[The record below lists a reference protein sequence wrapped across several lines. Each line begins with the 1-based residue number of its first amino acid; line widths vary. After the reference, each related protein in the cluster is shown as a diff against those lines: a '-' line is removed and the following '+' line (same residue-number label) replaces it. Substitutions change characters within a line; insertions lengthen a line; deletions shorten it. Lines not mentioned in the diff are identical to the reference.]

1 MFWPWKKQQFNFEKF
16 LKKAAKFEPFE
27 IKKYDELFCHLKDNA
42 QQVGFEKLGLK
53 LLVISDT
60 HGYFAFGEN
69 RLPNYLD
76 TIGEFD
82 LCVLLGDVHPAEMP
96 LILDCIPREKI
107 IALKGNHDSFS
118 VYSDF
123 GVRDIAGTDFE
134 YKGVRFVGI
143 DGSFKY
149 KKEQFP
155 SHTQYESLREAR
167 CLPVADVLLTHDVM
181 LSDFERELAHA
192 GLIGITYYI
201 YKKSRSIIYMDI
213 FIGLI
218 GSSMKTEQ
226 KKKAYICA
234 NISRFSVIMYTKSL
248 RREQCL

>member
-1 MFWPWKKQQFNFEKF
+1 MFWPWKKQQFNFGKF
-16 LKKAAKFEPFE
+16 FKKAAKFDTFE
-27 IKKYDELFCHLKDNA
+27 IKKYDELFGHLKDNA
-42 QQVGFEKLGLK
+42 QPVEFKKLGLK

-118 VYSDF
+118 IYSDF

-155 SHTQYESLREAR
+155 SHTQYESLRDAR

-181 LSDFERELAHA
+181 LSDFEREPAHA

-201 YKKSRSIIYMDI
+201 YEKKPFYHIHGHIHKSYWKQYENGTKEKSVY
-213 FIGLI
+213 LC
-218 GSSMKTEQ
+218 E
-226 KKKAYICA
+226 YIE
-234 NISRFSVIMYTKSL
+234 I
-248 RREQCL
+248 